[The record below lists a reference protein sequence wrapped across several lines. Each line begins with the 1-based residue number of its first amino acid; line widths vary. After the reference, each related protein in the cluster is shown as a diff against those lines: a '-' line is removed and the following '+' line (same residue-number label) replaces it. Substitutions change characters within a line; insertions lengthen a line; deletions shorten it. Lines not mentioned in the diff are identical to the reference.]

1 MKAKVAVR
9 DLWAKS
15 DAPAQKA
22 ISSLHESLGLEVACE
37 PDWSILCAEL
47 DSVYDDKGQL
57 VRAVIS
63 CIQVWCETVSEMLED
78 EKYEDWG
85 EKLIDKL
92 RESYSRLTLI
102 VEVSSP
108 QDEREG

>member
-1 MKAKVAVR
+1 MR
-9 DLWAKS
+9 DLWEKP

-22 ISSLHESLGLEVACE
+22 LKELHEGLGLEVSCE

-47 DSVYDDKGQL
+47 DSVYEDKGQL

-63 CIQVWCETVSEMLED
+63 CIQLWFETVSEMLED
-78 EKYEDWG
+78 SKYEDWG

-92 RESYSRLTLI
+92 RDSYSRLTLI
-102 VEVSSP
+102 IEVSLP
-108 QDEREG
+108 ER